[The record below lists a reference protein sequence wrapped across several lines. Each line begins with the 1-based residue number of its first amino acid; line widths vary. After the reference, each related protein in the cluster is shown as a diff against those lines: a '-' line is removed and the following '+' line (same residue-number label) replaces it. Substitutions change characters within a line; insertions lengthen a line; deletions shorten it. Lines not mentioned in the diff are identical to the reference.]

1 MQVLREYKGN
11 NASSKSALLGK
22 TKNEDEDHSIVFLQ
36 VIPYP
41 TLLHE
46 SKLFL

>member
-11 NASSKSALLGK
+11 NASSKMSPKEG
-22 TKNEDEDHSIVFLQ
+22 TDEKRIIFID

-41 TLLHE
+41 TLLFE
-46 SKLFL
+46 SRSTIESVM